1 MVKKK
6 TSSHLLPKGNYI
18 KAENQGKKMFKG
30 LATVNCLGF
39 GEVHASHILLLL
51 VLRLMR
57 LPLFVAN
64 FESFSFCMV
73 WTLLCMVST

>member
-39 GEVHASHILLLL
+39 GEVHASHILLS
-51 VLRLMR
+51 
-57 LPLFVAN
+57 P
-64 FESFSFCMV
+64 
-73 WTLLCMVST
+73 